1 MEDGT
6 PVADYIDE
14 LLRINQAKL
23 DNAQFE
29 NTLLLTFTNLDPTKL
44 QECATAMSELAES
57 AQKVKDVPWQ
67 EIVNGVNNI
76 NNIETPNE
84 DLATAST
91 IMRTVQASLSVV
103 AATDDTV
110 AAEIISPEPIQR
122 TVQLLADT
130 SNIQNELEK
139 LKTFTLSLAGN
150 TSNVNITSEP
160 EATATNNIDN
170 NTAISTQIQETINK
184 I

>member
-1 MEDGT
+1 LSQVNDTLAQNEINISDENQQLGT
-6 PVADYIDE
+6 
-14 LLRINQAKL
+14 LN
-23 DNAQFE
+23 NAFKE
-29 NTLLLTFTNLDPTKL
+29 LDPTNL
-44 QECATAMSELAES
+44 QACATAMSELAES

-67 EIVNGVNNI
+67 ELVNGVNNI

-91 IMRTVQASLSVV
+91 IMRTIQASLSVV
-103 AATDDTV
+103 AATGDTV
-110 AAEIISPEPIQR
+110 AEEIISPEPIQR
-122 TVQLLADT
+122 TIQLLADT

-160 EATATNNIDN
+160 EATAANNINN